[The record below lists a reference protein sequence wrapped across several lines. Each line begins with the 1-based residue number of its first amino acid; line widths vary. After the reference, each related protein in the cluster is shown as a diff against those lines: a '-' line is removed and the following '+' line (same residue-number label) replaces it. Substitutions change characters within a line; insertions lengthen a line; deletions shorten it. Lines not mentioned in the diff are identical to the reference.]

1 MIKKVIGK
9 IKQILIVVFF
19 LLAYMWLILS
29 EIDTLTLFPFTFE
42 WTVLINW
49 SKILIILLLG
59 ILCVF
64 QFLSEERLK
73 QHNWRI
79 LVMFLILVNSLF
91 LAFTINSKISD
102 LDIYYT
108 FFCLVTL
115 LLLFHYI
122 YKSKFAS
129 VLKNYIDTTPY
140 NFIRAFATEKEYFN
154 MAVIFAVVSLVILTL
169 LMKDFKYEQFGTA
182 FLDISYTIIGGFF
195 SILIYYKIEDKTIS
209 LGDYMNKFIK
219 ILENADERNE
229 IYIVSPTLFVGQE
242 FYGRLH
248 EKYKQTLLNKIGKV
262 NLTIANL
269 SFNKEVLSS
278 ENCDILIDGNNVNVN
293 DNMLNTWMEDIKK
306 FSNVSG
312 TASDIDEL
320 IINKNTSVSNFECLF
335 ERYSGEN
342 LGLYSFHSAFVPI
355 KRHGLSPIDLQNNIE
370 HHLKLTSFYKELL
383 IKAKTENSSYT
394 RFKFLNWLYF
404 QKPEYT
410 KSYITS
416 SEKNGDIKEEVDNLL
431 NKTIIEKKQSS
442 NFFAVANI
450 SKGEYYIGQFHVSS
464 NKAHEFRGTSFINTN
479 ISKQMQ
485 EMLDGFINEY
495 PIAANG
501 TGTN

>member
-1 MIKKVIGK
+1 MIKKFIGK
-9 IKQILIVVFF
+9 IKQILIVFF
-19 LLAYMWLILS
+19 LLAYTWLILS

-79 LVMFLILVNSLF
+79 LVTFLILVNSLF

-108 FFCLVTL
+108 FFCLITL

-122 YKSKFAS
+122 YKSKFGS

-219 ILENADERNE
+219 ILENAEDGNE

-262 NLTIANL
+262 KLTIANL
-269 SFNKEVLSS
+269 SFNMDVLSS
-278 ENCDILIDGNNVNVN
+278 KECSITIDENVVNVN
-293 DNMLNTWMEDIKK
+293 DNVLNTWMENIKK
-306 FSNVSG
+306 FSNVSS
-312 TASDIDEL
+312 TSPDNENL
-320 IINKNTSVSNFECLF
+320 FNNKNKSVVNFECLF
-335 ERYSGEN
+335 KHYSGNN

-355 KRHGLSPIDLQNNIE
+355 KRDGLSPIDLQNNIE
-370 HHLKLTSFYKELL
+370 HHLKLTSFYNELL
-383 IKAKTENSSYT
+383 IKAKTVNSTYT
-394 RFKFLNWLYF
+394 NFKLLNWLYC

-410 KSYITS
+410 ISKIKILKK
-416 SEKNGDIKEEVDNLL
+416 EGNDIKDEINNLL
-431 NKTIIEKKQSS
+431 KTTILENSS

-479 ISKQMQ
+479 ISKQMK
-485 EMLDGFINEY
+485 EMLDGFIKEY
-495 PIAANG
+495 SIATKWNRY
-501 TGTN
+501 

>member
-9 IKQILIVVFF
+9 IKQILIVFF
-19 LLAYMWLILS
+19 LLAYTWLILF
-29 EIDTLTLFPFTFE
+29 EIDTLTLFPLTFE

-49 SKILIILLLG
+49 SKILIILLLS
-59 ILCVF
+59 ILFVF

-79 LVMFLILVNSLF
+79 LVTFLILVNSLF

-108 FFCLVTL
+108 FFCLITL

-122 YKSKFAS
+122 YKSKFGS

-209 LGDYMNKFIK
+209 LGDYMNKFIN
-219 ILENADERNE
+219 ILENADEGNK

-262 NLTIANL
+262 NLKIANL
-269 SFNKEVLSS
+269 SFNINEFSKD
-278 ENCDILIDGNNVNVN
+278 NCNITIDGSTVTVN
-293 DNMLNTWMEDIKK
+293 DNLINTWMENINK
-306 FSNVSG
+306 FSNVSNNSSENE
-312 TASDIDEL
+312 AL
-320 IINKNTSVSNFECLF
+320 LQNKDVSVKYFECLF
-335 ERYSGEN
+335 KHYSGEN

-355 KRHGLSPIDLQNNIE
+355 KRNGLTPIDLQNNIE

-383 IKAKTENSSYT
+383 IKASIEKNMSTNFE
-394 RFKFLNWLYF
+394 FLNWLYF

-410 KSYITS
+410 QSYITS
-416 SEKNGDIKEEVDNLL
+416 ENNGNNIIEEVKNLL
-431 NKTIIEKKQSS
+431 KTTIIEKNQSS

-485 EMLDGFINEY
+485 EMLDGFIKEY
-495 PIAANG
+495 PIATYG